1 MKVVRTLL
9 VFILL
14 NVSLITVINAVE
26 PEITATSG
34 AVIDCIDGK
43 ILYSK
48 NIEEKIYPASLTK
61 VLTAILVVENCNMQD
76 EVIISQSAIDSVQSG
91 YLTANIQTGEI
102 LTVEQ
107 LLNILLI
114 SSCNDVAN
122 ALAEHV
128 AGDTEQFVVMMNNK
142 AKEIGC
148 QNSNFTNCNGTHDE
162 NHYSTAYDLALIGKY
177 AMQYEEI
184 RNITNKISYKLGT
197 TNKYDKEDRLYE
209 TANQLILSGSENYYR
224 YAGGIKTGFTT
235 PAGYCLMAYSQK
247 DDIPL
252 VAVIMKS
259 TTADSR
265 YSDAKN
271 ILNYAYEN
279 NSIRTIAKEG
289 QNLQTLKIK
298 NATKETEKLNAILEN
313 DINSVVKNENRETNV
328 EPKIEINN
336 KLKAPIQQGTIIG
349 KVTYEIEGKT
359 YTSNLIAETTV
370 KKSKTTLTFV
380 IIFISLIII
389 LGSLRIIGIC
399 KRNKVL
405 NKIRGNK

>member
-1 MKVVRTLL
+1 MKVVRILL

-14 NVSLITVINAVE
+14 NVSLTTVINAVE

-91 YLTANIQTGEI
+91 YLTANIQSGEI

-313 DINSVVKNENRETNV
+313 DINAVVKNENRETNV

-336 KLKAPIQQGTIIG
+336 KLKAPIQQGIIIG